1 MERSESKGRIK
12 HSMEEQQMLTE
23 EKARKKKQHQ
33 LSKLNLNTGKQ
44 DS

>member
-12 HSMEEQQMLTE
+12 NSVEEQQMLTE
-23 EKARKKKQHQ
+23 EKARKKKQQQ